1 MNPRRGS
8 QDKAPWRDLDLTAI
22 TEQTI
27 ERRHLYD
34 VHLGETVVPYAI
46 LEPLKALLPLK
57 RGEYALPA
65 DGDGPGGIRL
75 GGLECMMRGR
85 WQTISRIWDEHKQ
98 RNTRLNL
105 LERLDYHRGFSEQLD
120 WQQGN
125 TDRPIRLVYTLS
137 GQPTAAILYDD
148 ETLVENV
155 LFWIACKDIQE
166 ANYLLAIINSDALY

>member
-1 MNPRRGS
+1 M
-8 QDKAPWRDLDLTAI
+8 
-22 TEQTI
+22 
-27 ERRHLYD
+27 
-34 VHLGETVVPYAI
+34 HLGETVVPYAI
-46 LEPLKALLPLK
+46 LEPLKALFPLK

-75 GGLECMMRGR
+75 GGLERMMRGR

-125 TDRPIRLVYTLS
+125 TDRPIRLVYTSS
-137 GQPTAAILYDD
+137 GQPTAARLYD
-148 ETLVENV
+148 TMM
-155 LFWIACKDIQE
+155 K
-166 ANYLLAIINSDALY
+166 LLLRTYYFGSLAKTYKKPTTCWQSSTAMPCMKQQYR